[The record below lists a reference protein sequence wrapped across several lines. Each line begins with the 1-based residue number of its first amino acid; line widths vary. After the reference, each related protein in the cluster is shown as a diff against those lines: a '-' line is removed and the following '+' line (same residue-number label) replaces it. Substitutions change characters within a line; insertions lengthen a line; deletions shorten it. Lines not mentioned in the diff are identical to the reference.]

1 MSVGLR
7 MMYTIESD
15 AEMSVASENEDE
27 MSGAEEE
34 EEDEDQAMG
43 GMEEWDDQEVVKLK
57 NGRGR
62 ASKKA
67 ADEDD
72 DDEEEDEEDANQDEE
87 EEVVKDNVRD
97 MPRAEERALRAEE
110 KQRRMEEKAASIAA
124 EEEEKEE
131 GLYFDAVIDS
141 SSDTL
146 SKEAIFAQLNL
157 SRSLLRAVEAMGY
170 TSPTPIQQKVIPLA
184 LEGRDVCASAITGS
198 GKSAAFILPFLE
210 RLLFRPKDVAAIR
223 VLVITPTRELATQ
236 IYTVLV
242 KLSMFTGEEYYF
254 SFAHINSSSL

>member
-34 EEDEDQAMG
+34 EEEEDEAMG

-57 NGRGR
+57 NGREK
-62 ASKKA
+62 ASGKG
-67 ADEDD
+67 ADE
-72 DDEEEDEEDANQDEE
+72 NGE
-87 EEVVKDNVRD
+87 EEVEDEDTNQEVKDNVRD
-97 MPRAEERALRAEE
+97 MPRTEERALRAEE

-141 SSDTL
+141 SSDAL
-146 SKEAIFAQLNL
+146 SREAIFAQLNL

-198 GKSAAFILPFLE
+198 GKSAAFILPLLE

-242 KLSMFTGEEYYF
+242 KLSMFTGKEYYYSLLY
-254 SFAHINSSSL
+254 SFAHITSSSL